1 MLIVTKNDIILS
13 LLLLYRRKEWNKW
26 EFITN
31 LSTVLCMY
39 HVDLVLG
46 DFNIDFL
53 DNTDSEQLR
62 VMMSSHNFHQV
73 VTTPTFM
80 SSGTLLDHVYLTSHL
95 NNSLLTDHTVTSVYY
110 SDHDSVQLFLN
121 KC

>member
-1 MLIVTKNDIILS
+1 
-13 LLLLYRRKEWNKW
+13 
-26 EFITN
+26 
-31 LSTVLCMY
+31 MY

-80 SSGTLLDHVYLTSHL
+80 SSGTLLGHVYLTSHL

-121 KC
+121 KY

>member
-1 MLIVTKNDIILS
+1 MGIHYKP
-13 LLLLYRRKEWNKW
+13 
-26 EFITN
+26 FHF
-31 LSTVLCMY
+31 LCMY

-95 NNSLLTDHTVTSVYY
+95 NNLLLTDHTVTSVYY